1 MHFQIPDD
9 EGKSSI
15 VSANFT
21 KTAARRMNKQKL
33 KLIDKTKEVIDYV
46 ISVRD
51 KLVDSVFKGKY
62 ESTIHLP
69 VNFSRIMGNIEK
81 QMHIQ
86 KDSMVDITPLECYR
100 LTEKVMD
107 KLCRMKNNA
116 PTELFKTF
124 YIYHLSPKELLSVR
138 RFNKKALVLLLANI
152 ETLYKKSV
160 VSPGEMVGMIAA
172 QSIGEPTTQMTLNT
186 FHFAGVASKSNVT
199 RGVPRIEEI
208 LSLSENPKNPSVT
221 VCLKKMNMK
230 M

>member
-1 MHFQIPDD
+1 
-9 EGKSSI
+9 
-15 VSANFT
+15 
-21 KTAARRMNKQKL
+21 
-33 KLIDKTKEVIDYV
+33 
-46 ISVRD
+46 
-51 KLVDSVFKGKY
+51 
-62 ESTIHLP
+62 
-69 VNFSRIMGNIEK
+69 MGNIEK

-138 RFNKKALVLLLANI
+138 RFNKRLLFFFSQILKLFI
-152 ETLYKKSV
+152 KSV

-186 FHFAGVASKSNVT
+186 HFAGVASSQ
-199 RGVPRIEEI
+199 
-208 LSLSENPKNPSVT
+208 
-221 VCLKKMNMK
+221 M
-230 M
+230 